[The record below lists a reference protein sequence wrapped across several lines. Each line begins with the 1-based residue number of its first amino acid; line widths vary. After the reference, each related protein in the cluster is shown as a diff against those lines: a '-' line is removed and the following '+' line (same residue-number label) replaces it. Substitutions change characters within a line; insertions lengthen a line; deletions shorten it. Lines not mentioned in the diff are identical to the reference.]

1 MTEGTWAIVP
11 VKRLSEAKSRLA
23 AVLTDELRQRLV
35 RMMLEDVLGALSATV
50 PNSCTLVVTPD
61 PEIEGL
67 ARGHR
72 VEVLREREVRG
83 LNGAVATGL
92 VRATGGGA
100 TQVLI
105 VPGDVPLAT
114 GGEFVKVLGS
124 DATERE
130 RVVLVPAADGGGTNA
145 MLLAP
150 PDIIR
155 PSFGPD
161 SFVRHLAAA
170 AARRIDTQFLHL
182 PGLAA
187 DIDTPVDLR
196 RLVGPGAPPRYAFL
210 RTCLGKPE
218 AVQSPARRIDP

>member
-105 VPGDVPLAT
+105 GT
-114 GGEFVKVLGS
+114 GGVPPPAGGGVLKGLGRG
-124 DATERE
+124 APEGGRG
-130 RVVLVPAADGGGTNA
+130 VPRAGPAGGGTHA
-145 MLLAP
+145 IVLCSP
-150 PDIIR
+150 QI
-155 PSFGPD
+155 
-161 SFVRHLAAA
+161 
-170 AARRIDTQFLHL
+170 
-182 PGLAA
+182 
-187 DIDTPVDLR
+187 LR
-196 RLVGPGAPPRYAFL
+196 RESR
-210 RTCLGKPE
+210 
-218 AVQSPARRIDP
+218 

>member
-92 VRATGGGA
+92 VRATGGGG
-100 TQVLI
+100 TQGLV
-105 VPGDVPLAT
+105 VPGDVPLAAS
-114 GGEFVKVLGS
+114 GAVLKGFRS
-124 DATERE
+124 D
-130 RVVLVPAADGGGTNA
+130 
-145 MLLAP
+145 
-150 PDIIR
+150 
-155 PSFGPD
+155 GPE
-161 SFVRHLAAA
+161 
-170 AARRIDTQFLHL
+170 
-182 PGLAA
+182 
-187 DIDTPVDLR
+187 
-196 RLVGPGAPPRYAFL
+196 
-210 RTCLGKPE
+210 PE
-218 AVQSPARRIDP
+218 K